1 MVARTVRTDDR
12 PAEAA
17 EPDAAP
23 AAWGHRHLLDVD
35 VLSREDIVAV
45 LDTAE
50 AMEEVLQRRVARTP
64 ALRGVTVFNLFYE
77 PSTRTRASFELAGKV
92 LGADVINMT
101 GSGSS
106 VEKGES
112 LIDTVATIRAIGA
125 DVIVMRHP
133 SGGAP
138 YLAAQH
144 SEAHVVNAGDGLH
157 AHPTQALL
165 DAFTLRRRLGDLAG
179 KRIVLIG
186 DIKHS
191 RVARSNVWA
200 LTTLGMEVTL
210 VGPRTL
216 LPTGLNA
223 APPASGR
230 DLSLPRVRL
239 EEDLDRA
246 IEGADAVMALRLQRE
261 RMQGA
266 FLPSLR
272 EFSRRYQITP
282 ERLARA
288 REGAAV
294 LHPGPMNEGRRD
306 RRRRGA
312 RDAERGRA
320 AGRARRRGAHGR
332 ALPADPG
339 RGGRDVSGDLLIR
352 GGRLI
357 DPGSGVDAMLDVL
370 IREGRVAA
378 VGADLGGAGRAGAGG
393 GGADRRAGLRRPAH
407 PPPRAGTGI

>member
-1 MVARTVRTDDR
+1 MVVDSGRTQEQT
-12 PAEAA
+12 PPQEGGAEV
-17 EPDAAP
+17 AAP
-23 AAWGHRHLLDVD
+23 PEQDWSHEHLLDVD
-35 VLSREDIVAV
+35 RLSQEDIVRV

-50 AMEEVLQRRVARTP
+50 AMEEVLHRRVARTP

-77 PSTRTRASFELAGKV
+77 ASTRTRASFELAGKV

-165 DAFTLRRRLGDLAG
+165 DAFTLRRRLGELAG
-179 KRIVLIG
+179 KRICLIG

-200 LTTLGMEVTL
+200 LTTLGMDVTL

-223 APPASGR
+223 DAP
-230 DLSLPRVRL
+230 LSLPGVEV
-239 EEDLDRA
+239 EEDLDVA
-246 IEGADAVMALRLQRE
+246 IEGADAVMALRLQHE
-261 RMQGA
+261 RMRGA

-282 ERLARA
+282 ERLSRA

-294 LHPGPMNEGRRD
+294 LHPGPMNEGVEIAPD
-306 RRRRGA
+306 V
-312 RDAERGRA
+312 
-320 AGRARRRGAHGR
+320 AHGMQSEVER
-332 ALPADPG
+332 QVSHGVAVRMAVLFLLTPG
-339 RGGRDVSGDLLIR
+339 
-352 GGRLI
+352 
-357 DPGSGVDAMLDVL
+357 
-370 IREGRVAA
+370 AA
-378 VGADLGGAGRAGAGG
+378 E
-393 GGADRRAGLRRPAH
+393 
-407 PPPRAGTGI
+407 

>member
-1 MVARTVRTDDR
+1 MVAKPSEHGTAETRDR
-12 PAEAA
+12 GRGEATEVVA
-17 EPDAAP
+17 SSSWAHA
-23 AAWGHRHLLDVD
+23 HLLDVD
-35 VLSREDIVAV
+35 VLSRDDILTV
-45 LDTAE
+45 LDTAA
-50 AMEEVLQRRVARTP
+50 AMEEVLERRVARTP

-77 PSTRTRASFELAGKV
+77 ASTRTRASFELAGKV

-112 LIDTVATIRAIGA
+112 LMDTVATIRAIGA

-179 KRIVLIG
+179 KRICLIG

-191 RVARSNVWA
+191 RVARSNIWA
-200 LTTLGMEVTL
+200 LSTLGMEVTL

-216 LPTGLNA
+216 LPDGLNA
-223 APPASGR
+223 DDPLA
-230 DLSLPRVRL
+230 LPQVRL

-246 IEGADAVMALRLQRE
+246 IVGADAVMALRLQHE

-282 ERLARA
+282 ERLQRA
-288 REGAAV
+288 RPEAAV
-294 LHPGPMNEGRRD
+294 LHPGPMNEGVEIAPD
-306 RRRRGA
+306 V
-312 RDAERGRA
+312 
-320 AGRARRRGAHGR
+320 AHGMQSEVER
-332 ALPADPG
+332 Q
-339 RGGRDVSGDLLIR
+339 VSHGVAVRMAVLYLLTQ
-352 GGRLI
+352 
-357 DPGSGVDAMLDVL
+357 GVA
-370 IREGRVAA
+370 
-378 VGADLGGAGRAGAGG
+378 GGAGS
-393 GGADRRAGLRRPAH
+393 
-407 PPPRAGTGI
+407 

>member
-1 MVARTVRTDDR
+1 MVTKPSEQSVGRAGERTPEGAAGVESPEAWAHTD
-12 PAEAA
+12 
-17 EPDAAP
+17 
-23 AAWGHRHLLDVD
+23 LLDVD
-35 VLSREDIVAV
+35 VLSRADIVTV

-77 PSTRTRASFELAGKV
+77 ASTRTRTSFELAGKV

-125 DVIVMRHP
+125 DVVVMRHP

-138 YLAAQH
+138 YVAAQH

-165 DAFTLRRRLGDLAG
+165 DAFTLRRRLGELAG
-179 KRIVLIG
+179 KRICLIG

-191 RVARSNVWA
+191 RVARSNIWA

-216 LPTGLNA
+216 LPVGLNA
-223 APPASGR
+223 EGGMA
-230 DLSLPRVRL
+230 LPRVTI

-246 IEGADAVMALRLQRE
+246 IAGADAVMALRLQHE
-261 RMQGA
+261 RMRGA

-272 EFSRRYQITP
+272 EFSRRYQITA
-282 ERLARA
+282 ERLERA
-288 REGAAV
+288 RPGAAV
-294 LHPGPMNEGRRD
+294 LHPGPMNEGVEISPD
-306 RRRRGA
+306 V
-312 RDAERGRA
+312 
-320 AGRARRRGAHGR
+320 AHGMQSEVER
-332 ALPADPG
+332 QVAHGVAVRMAVLY
-339 RGGRDVSGDLLIR
+339 LLTQ
-352 GGRLI
+352 
-357 DPGSGVDAMLDVL
+357 GVV
-370 IREGRVAA
+370 EGVAS
-378 VGADLGGAGRAGAGG
+378 
-393 GGADRRAGLRRPAH
+393 
-407 PPPRAGTGI
+407 